1 MKKVKRFL
9 LSCIGPSGSLNNDKF
24 LQGML
29 QLRNTPDPDCK
40 LLQAQIIFGHRLR
53 DAFSFVNRSVQFENQ
68 AVHPVWREA
77 WEAKETALRARFVRS
92 VESTRSH
99 SKLPKLSIGN
109 RVFVQNQNGTHPTKW
124 DRFGVIVECNNH
136 DQYLVKMDGT
146 GRLSLRNRKFLRQ
159 YSLPSSVQMHSTH
172 HMVETGLSFTDNL
185 SDIPKSR
192 AEPIPTQGRDQSFST
207 PLHQSDDDH
216 PENLVNK
223 ESFTKKVHT
232 NGVQLGQRKADV
244 VYTSDEQLEL
254 GPNTLPPVQPIP
266 ALEGAPGMPIVP
278 ADDTEDLSV
287 NGRPMRVRRRP
298 KIFIPETGKWSM

>member
-1 MKKVKRFL
+1 
-9 LSCIGPSGSLNNDKF
+9 
-24 LQGML
+24 
-29 QLRNTPDPDCK
+29 
-40 LLQAQIIFGHRLR
+40 
-53 DAFSFVNRSVQFENQ
+53 
-68 AVHPVWREA
+68 
-77 WEAKETALRARFVRS
+77 
-92 VESTRSH
+92 
-99 SKLPKLSIGN
+99 
-109 RVFVQNQNGTHPTKW
+109 
-124 DRFGVIVECNNH
+124 
-136 DQYLVKMDGT
+136 
-146 GRLSLRNRKFLRQ
+146 
-159 YSLPSSVQMHSTH
+159 MHSTH

-232 NGVQLGQRKADV
+232 DGIQLGQEKSRC
-244 VYTSDEQLEL
+244 SLHLEQLEL

-298 KIFIPETGKWSM
+298 EIFIPETASGPCRIFLIE